1 MIPKYEWLIAWRY
14 LKSKQKDSFISVI
27 SAFSLAGIALG
38 VATLIIV
45 MSVMNGYEV
54 ELIKR
59 IIGINGHLTINRE
72 SGDIYDYDAYV
83 REISKIEGV
92 EFSAPMITGQGMASH
107 EAASSGV
114 MVRGMRA
121 SDVMEKPALEG
132 AIKFGSIYHDKANE
146 VIIGVTLAR
155 KLGVKMGD
163 KIKLISASSDVTI
176 LGTMPRIKTYEV
188 VGLFD
193 VGMYEYNAS
202 TVFMPLEAAQNYF
215 DHEDAVT
222 DIEIILSNHKLTD
235 IVTNE
240 IAVLRDDRMM
250 VVDFSKSNE
259 QLVAALTVERNV
271 MFLILTLMVLVA
283 AFNIIS
289 SLIMLVK
296 DKSKS
301 VAILRTIGLSKASVL
316 RIFIIC
322 GSFIGVTGSAIGG
335 ILGVMFA
342 SNIENIRSFLEG
354 LTGTNLFDPMIY
366 YLTKLPASLEFSNVA
381 SIISMSMLLSFLA
394 TIYPA
399 WRAAKLM
406 PAQALR
412 YE

>member
-72 SGDIYDYDAYV
+72 SGDIYNYDEYNHK
-83 REISKIEGV
+83 ISKINGV
-92 EFSAPMITGQGMASH
+92 SFSAPMVTGQGMASH
-107 EAASSGV
+107 ENTSSGV
-114 MVRGMRA
+114 IIRGMKA
-121 SDVMEKPALEG
+121 SDVMEKPSLEG
-132 AIKFGSIYHDKANE
+132 AIKLGSIYHDNTNE

-155 KLGVKMGD
+155 KLGLKLGD

-188 VGLFD
+188 VGVFD

-202 TVFMPLEAAQNYF
+202 TIFMPLEAAQNYF
-215 DHEDAVT
+215 DHENGVT
-222 DIEIILSNHKLTD
+222 DIEIILSNHNLTNA
-235 IVTNE
+235 VTRE
-240 IAVLRDDRMM
+240 IALLSDDRMM

-301 VAILRTIGLSKASVL
+301 IAILRTIGISKGSVL

-322 GSFIGVTGSAIGG
+322 GSFIGVTGSAVGG
-335 ILGVMFA
+335 LLGVVFA
-342 SNIENIRSFLEG
+342 ANIENIRSFLESI
-354 LTGTNLFDPMIY
+354 TGTNLFDPMIY
-366 YLTKLPASLEFSNVA
+366 YLTKLPVSLEFDNVVT
-381 SIISMSMLLSFLA
+381 IISMSMLLSFLA

>member
-72 SGDIYDYDAYV
+72 SGDIYDYDSYV
-83 REISKIEGV
+83 SEISKIEGV

-107 EAASSGV
+107 ESASSGV

-121 SDVMEKPALEG
+121 SDVMEKPALED
-132 AIKFGSIYHDKANE
+132 AIKFGSIYHDNTNE
-146 VIIGVTLAR
+146 VIIGATLAR

-188 VGLFD
+188 VGIFD

-202 TVFMPLEAAQNYF
+202 TIFMPLEAAQNYF
-215 DHEDAVT
+215 DHENAVT

-235 IVTNE
+235 VVTNE

-301 VAILRTIGLSKASVL
+301 VAILRTIGLSKGSVL

-342 SNIENIRSFLEG
+342 ANIENIRSFLEG

-366 YLTKLPASLEFSNVA
+366 YLTKLPASLEFSNVV

>member
-72 SGDIYDYDAYV
+72 LGDIYDYDEYV
-83 REISKIEGV
+83 SEISKIEGV
-92 EFSAPMITGQGMASH
+92 EFSAPMITGQGMISN
-107 EAASSGV
+107 ESASSGV

-121 SDVMEKPALEG
+121 SDVMEKPALQDS
-132 AIKFGSIYHDKANE
+132 IKFGSVYHDNANE

-155 KLGVKMGD
+155 KLGVRIGD

-188 VGLFD
+188 AGIFD

-202 TVFMPLEAAQNYF
+202 TIFMPLEAAQNYF
-215 DHEDAVT
+215 DHENAVT

-235 IVTNE
+235 VVTNQ

-335 ILGVMFA
+335 ILGVMVA
-342 SNIENIRSFLEG
+342 VNIENIRSFLEG

-366 YLTKLPASLEFSNVA
+366 YLTKLPASLEFSNVV